1 LNSIISPG
9 FKLKKR
15 KNDRNV
21 VTSEF
26 SSIIPS
32 KEIRKDKELL
42 VSELSSSPTSPEPNN
57 KKKFNY

>member
-32 KEIRKDKELL
+32 KEIIKDKEYL
-42 VSELSSSPTSPEPNN
+42 VSELSSSPTSPEPNYQ
-57 KKKFNY
+57 KKLNH

>member
-1 LNSIISPG
+1 
-9 FKLKKR
+9 
-15 KNDRNV
+15 V

-42 VSELSSSPTSPEPNN
+42 VSELSSSPTSPEPNYQ
-57 KKKFNY
+57 KKLNH

>member
-1 LNSIISPG
+1 MNSIISPG

-32 KEIRKDKELL
+32 KEIIKVKELL
-42 VSELSSSPTSPEPNN
+42 VSELSSSPTSPEPNYQ
-57 KKKFNY
+57 KKFNH

>member
-9 FKLKKR
+9 LKLKKR

-32 KEIRKDKELL
+32 KEIIKEKELL
-42 VSELSSSPTSPEPNN
+42 VSELSSSPTSPEPNY